1 MKPTDTPKIPA
12 KLTRR
17 GLLAAGTGAAALP
30 LFNIRATAQQTVT
43 IQIGASHPVQN
54 FWVAMMKNVFQ
65 PEVEKFLR
73 DNGNT
78 HKVAWRE
85 AYGGTLY
92 KFQDTMEAVRDNLV
106 DVGFVGTLWE
116 GSAMPLQ
123 NLTYFTPF
131 SGGDHGLV
139 ANAFEAMNTRIP
151 ALAESWAKV
160 NIVPVS
166 SFITDSYHLWTKFP
180 INTLEDLKNRKI
192 NAPGTSAN
200 WLTGTGATP
209 VDGALTTYYTDIQTG
224 VSEGAISFFVGILPT
239 RVYEVAKY
247 ITKVDLGAMYV
258 GGIGVNKD
266 RFDKYPKPVQD
277 AMRAAGKA
285 STAAHVKDVASRIA
299 SSEAEMI
306 SKGAVVSTLAAGER
320 EKWIKGLPNIAKT
333 WADSSGSAS
342 RSVLK
347 AYFATLRDSGFT
359 PPRAWDNEA

>member
-1 MKPTDTPKIPA
+1 MTS
-12 KLTRR
+12 LTRR
-17 GLLAAGTGAAALP
+17 AAIAAAGTALAMP
-30 LFNIRATAQQTVT
+30 YVIRASAQSAVT

-54 FWVAMMKNVFQ
+54 FWVANMKEVFQ
-65 PEVEKFLR
+65 PEVDKFLR

-78 HKVAWRE
+78 HKINWRE

-116 GSAMPLQ
+116 GSTMPLQ

-139 ANAFEAMNTRIP
+139 ANAFDKLNENVPAMR
-151 ALAESWAKV
+151 ESWNKL
-160 NIVPVS
+160 NMVPLS
-166 SFITDSYHLWTKFP
+166 SLITDTYHLWTNFP
-180 INTLEDLKNRKI
+180 IKSLDDLKNRKI

-224 VSEGAISFFVGILPT
+224 VSEGAISFYVGILPT

-247 ITKVDLGAMYV
+247 ITEVDLGAMYV
-258 GGIGVNKD
+258 GGIAANRD
-266 RFDKYPKPVQD
+266 RFTKFVKPVQD
-277 AMRAAGKA
+277 AMIAAGKA
-285 STAAHVKDVASRIA
+285 STKAHVADVASRIEK
-299 SSEAEMI
+299 SKQEMI
-306 SKGAVVSTLAAGER
+306 AKGAIVTKLPEADR

-333 WADSSGSAS
+333 WADNSGPAA
-342 RSVLK
+342 RDVLK
-347 AYFATLRDSGFT
+347 SYFDGLRAAGFN
-359 PPRAWDNEA
+359 PPRAWDKEA